1 LNGWVAEAKV
11 VVLWDLK
18 WFLKNLLVT
27 ERFLECW
34 LVAKVTAVVVV
45 LLVLE
50 FLSVGW
56 WLR

>member
-1 LNGWVAEAKV
+1 M